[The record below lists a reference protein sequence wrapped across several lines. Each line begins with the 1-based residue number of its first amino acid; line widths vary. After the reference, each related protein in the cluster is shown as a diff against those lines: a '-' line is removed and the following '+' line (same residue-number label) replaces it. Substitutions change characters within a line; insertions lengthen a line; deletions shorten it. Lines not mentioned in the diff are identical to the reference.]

1 LYTGGKMTVDEII
14 FVIVIIAAVG
24 IVLWDMNKG

>member
-1 LYTGGKMTVDEII
+1 LYPGGKMTVDEII

>member
-1 LYTGGKMTVDEII
+1 MTVDEII